1 MLTLSICV
9 IVLSIFISIL
19 GANIR
24 PDSSFDSNR
33 QIAQIGRLE
42 PGETIQFLALRK
54 NKEITSKSFF
64 EKLFFGGEESIHK
77 LIPIYGY
84 KIKGDQII
92 LEEYTGEIDDDN
104 YIPTLIS
111 VDLIDVVYPIN
122 FNQEISIDAN
132 QNFSFKTINHVKH
145 LVNK

>member
-1 MLTLSICV
+1 MKNKNFKSLLSESLGLLQTIVKRPMLTLSICV

-24 PDSSFDSNR
+24 PDSSIDSNR

-42 PGETIQFLALRK
+42 PGKTIQFLALRK

-77 LIPIYGY
+77 LIPIYGH

-92 LEEYTGEIDDDN
+92 LEEYTGEVEEEETN
-104 YIPTLIS
+104 EVT
-111 VDLIDVVYPIN
+111 VEEEVAAEEEEEEKN
-122 FNQEISIDAN
+122 
-132 QNFSFKTINHVKH
+132 
-145 LVNK
+145 